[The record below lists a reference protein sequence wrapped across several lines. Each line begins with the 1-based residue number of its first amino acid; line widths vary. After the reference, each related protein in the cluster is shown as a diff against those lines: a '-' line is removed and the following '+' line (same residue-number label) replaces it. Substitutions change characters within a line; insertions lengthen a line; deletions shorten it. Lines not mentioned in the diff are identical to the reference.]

1 MREEPARGPQRRRL
15 QVVAGICVLGA
26 GLGIGRYLAE
36 RPGPP
41 AGKAMRADFAD
52 LPPGKLLVFD
62 WQGRTLW
69 ILRRTAEEVAALA
82 RDENLL
88 LDAGSAHSL
97 QPEACRNSHRSLR
110 SDIFV
115 AIGQCTHQA
124 CTPQLRR
131 IAGHGPD
138 FLCPCHSSRFDLA
151 GRVYRGGP
159 APANL
164 VIPVHRLQG
173 KDQVVVGEA

>member
-1 MREEPARGPQRRRL
+1 MSHESSGDPQRRRL

-26 GLGIGRYLAE
+26 GLGIGRYLSE
-36 RPGPP
+36 RPRPP
-41 AGKAMRADFAD
+41 TGTPLLADFSD
-52 LPPGKLLVFD
+52 LLPGKLRVLD

-69 ILRRTAEEVAALA
+69 ILRRNPDEVAALA
-82 RDENLL
+82 KNETLL
-88 LDAGSAHSL
+88 LDAGSEHSL
-97 QPEACRNSHRSLR
+97 QPENCRNRHRSLR
-110 SDIFV
+110 PDVLV

-131 IAGHGPD
+131 PDGDGPD

-173 KDQVVVGEA
+173 EHQVVVGEA

>member
-1 MREEPARGPQRRRL
+1 MSHESPPGPQRRRL

-41 AGKAMRADFAD
+41 AGKPMRADFTD
-52 LPPGKLLVFD
+52 LPPGKLRVLD

-69 ILRRTAEEVAALA
+69 LLRRTAEEVAALA
-82 RDENLL
+82 KDESLL
-88 LDAGSAHSL
+88 LDAGSEHSL
-97 QPEACRNSHRSLR
+97 QPENCRNSHRSLR
-110 SDIFV
+110 PELFV

-131 IAGHGPD
+131 IVGRGPD
-138 FLCPCHSSRFDLA
+138 FLCPCHSSKFDLA

-164 VIPVHRLQG
+164 VIPLHHLQG
-173 KDQVVVGEA
+173 ENQVVVGEA